1 MASLHFQEWPTSADG
16 GDDSEWYEWNEA
28 ALMVLHI
35 RLYICEDS
43 HACFRRIGRTHL
55 GASTRLYMML
65 LLLPVV
71 SLFSDGFSKHCL
83 LSGHISRRRYLTSN
97 AISIQFKSHHFF
109 LARNFGNL
117 IIQRLTYMVRRLC
130 CKVLPLSHPK

>member
-71 SLFSDGFSKHCL
+71 SLFSHGFSKHCL
-83 LSGHISRRRYLTSN
+83 LSGHISRRRYLERILWRRGSYN
-97 AISIQFKSHHFF
+97 YYLGDASDPSLFP
-109 LARNFGNL
+109 
-117 IIQRLTYMVRRLC
+117 VR
-130 CKVLPLSHPK
+130 